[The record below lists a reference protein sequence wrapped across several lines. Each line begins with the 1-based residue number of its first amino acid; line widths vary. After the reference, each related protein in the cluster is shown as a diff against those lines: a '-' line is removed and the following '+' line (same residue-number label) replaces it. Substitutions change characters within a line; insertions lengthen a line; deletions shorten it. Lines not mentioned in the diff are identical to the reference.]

1 MDEAIKPQATT
12 WAERTVARYAQ
23 SAEPELS
30 SGEQD
35 DLRNTLAAALRTA
48 MFTRAMPDWI
58 KALNAALDQWEKD
71 NRHAGPRVHA
81 FDLENERVRMR
92 WPDEWGG

>member
-30 SGEQD
+30 PGEQD
-35 DLRNTLAAALRTA
+35 DLRNTLAAALRIA

-58 KALNAALDQWEKD
+58 KALNAALDRWEKD
-71 NRHAGPRVHA
+71 TATRPAGSRLRP
-81 FDLENERVRMR
+81 
-92 WPDEWGG
+92 